1 MTAMKRGQK
10 NGFALPTTLIAG
22 TILMIVLAVSLG
34 AVSNVYS
41 AVTRQY
47 YERLARVATESGSEY
62 AVDCILKGSLNYSA
76 TLTPSKK
83 CDGSSSSV
91 SSYVVDTSTVRTTF
105 SVTAQ
110 NSAANVIQLR
120 IVGRVEV
127 LGQPSS
133 RVIDTF
139 EYERKQLVRFEQNA
153 QYVRASQRFWYFGAR
168 AGLDFGATGTNNPTA
183 ISAPGSSPGYAGEG
197 STVVTDDSGN
207 LVFWT
212 NGRTIWNKNGDVAS
226 NSTGLYASYSG
237 TQAVASFPLGYDGK
251 RYAVIANTTGDDAA
265 YTGLPQD
272 KRLYLSIYDTTL
284 NSGNGGIA
292 AAAKNIDV
300 AGSYLSGTYSS
311 ESLGAMPNYDG
322 SGYWVYTYGTKKVS
336 GVTNIYAFLI
346 GIDGTVREKK
356 TIPFTT
362 QPTYCSNTES
372 NYGTINFSAS
382 YDKMVMMVGATG
394 CNSKGLSQVSGT
406 AYVFN
411 TNRVTGDL
419 TESLAWQT
427 RADTTGAISNTGA
440 SVANSGYSADFSP
453 DEKLVY
459 VTQLY
464 PGRLTRYNIDS
475 SGGRGAV
482 GTASQT
488 TIGDSIA
495 YDGSVSPWVT
505 PVSDS
510 QGGGQIRRGPNGV
523 MYFANA
529 QNVAAAPDTAPPT
542 AVPQHRS
549 LGCLTNP
556 NYYKYTTIVTS
567 VGFQRRCSTIT
578 FPSGNPANSYSWF
591 GLPQMVTRYTPQIVV
606 Y

>member
-83 CDGSSSSV
+83 CDGTTASAG
-91 SSYVVDTSTVRTTF
+91 SYVVDTSTVRTTF

-110 NSAANVIQLR
+110 NSAANVIQLS

-168 AGLDFGATGTNNPTA
+168 AGLDFGATGTNSPLA
-183 ISAPGSSPGYAGEG
+183 ISTPGSSPGYAGEG

-212 NGRTIWNKNGDVAS
+212 NGRTIWNKNGDVAG

-237 TQAVASFPLGYDGK
+237 TQAAASFPLGYDGK
-251 RYAVIANTTGDDAA
+251 RYAVIANTTGDAA

-272 KRLYLSIYDTTL
+272 KRLFLSIYDTTL

-292 AAAKNIDV
+292 AAAKNIDI

-322 SGYWVYTYGTKKVS
+322 SGYWVYTYGIKPVS
-336 GVTNIYAFLI
+336 GVTNIYGFLI
-346 GIDGTVREKK
+346 GIDGTVRDKK
-356 TIPFTT
+356 TIPLTT
-362 QPTYCSNTES
+362 QPIYCANTVS
-372 NYGTINFSAS
+372 NYGTINFSSS
-382 YDKMVMMVGATG
+382 YDKMVIMIGASG
-394 CNSKGLSQVSGT
+394 CNSTGSSQISGT
-406 AYVFN
+406 AYVMKTDRITGNLTQVAAWN
-411 TNRVTGDL
+411 TKANYL
-419 TESLAWQT
+419 
-427 RADTTGAISNTGA
+427 NTDA
-440 SVANSGYSADFSP
+440 SYKNAGYSADFSP
-453 DEKLVY
+453 DENLVY

-464 PGRLTRYNIDS
+464 PGRLTRYNIS
-475 SGGRGAV
+475 SGVSATIA
-482 GTASQT
+482 GTQT
-488 TIGDSIA
+488 TLGDSLA
-495 YDGSVSPWVT
+495 VSGVA
-505 PVSDS
+505 DQ

-529 QNVAAAPDTAPPT
+529 QNATAAPDATTPTAPT
-542 AVPQHRS
+542 HRTI
-549 LGCLTNP
+549 GCLTNP
-556 NYYKYTTIVTS
+556 NYALYTTPATG
-567 VGFQRRCSTIT
+567 VGFEKSCTSKMSGT
-578 FPSGNPANSYSWF
+578 FPAASNSYSWF